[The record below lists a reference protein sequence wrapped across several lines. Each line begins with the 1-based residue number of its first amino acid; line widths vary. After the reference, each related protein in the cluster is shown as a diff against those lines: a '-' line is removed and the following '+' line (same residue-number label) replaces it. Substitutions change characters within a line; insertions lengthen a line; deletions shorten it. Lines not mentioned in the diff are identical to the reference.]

1 MLDQQPVRPLA
12 TLTVVADPHQHEAA
26 LQPLSFKGK
35 LEVALGESLLGRPVA
50 FRLPVAA
57 VPEHDRAAAILAFGN
72 RAFEVTI
79 VQRVVFHLHGQAL
92 VLGIERRSLGH
103 SPGLE
108 DAVEFEAQVIME
120 PRGVM
125 FLDDK
130 APAV

>member
-1 MLDQQPVRPLA
+1 MQPP
-12 TLTVVADPHQHEAA
+12 P
-26 LQPLSFKGK
+26 FKGK
-35 LEVALGESLLGRPVA
+35 LEVAPGESRLGRPVA
-50 FRLPVAA
+50 FRLPVAPG
-57 VPEHDRAAAILAFGN
+57 PEHDRAAAIPAFWE

-79 VQRVVFHLHGQAL
+79 VQRVVFHLHGQTL

-103 SPGLE
+103 STGLE

-125 FLDDK
+125 LLDDK